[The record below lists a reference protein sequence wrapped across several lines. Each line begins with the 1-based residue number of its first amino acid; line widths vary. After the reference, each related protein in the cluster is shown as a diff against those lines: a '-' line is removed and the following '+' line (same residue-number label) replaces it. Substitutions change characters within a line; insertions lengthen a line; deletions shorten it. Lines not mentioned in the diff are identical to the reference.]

1 MTVADITLAVFTL
14 FNSARFLAYVPQI
27 IKATKDQ
34 SGAEAISFGTWAL
47 FLASHLSAMAYAI
60 VNQADW
66 TMASLFLSNAVGCGA
81 IILIAGFKRSRHRR
95 RAAAAA
101 TDDDH
106 CAEPFR
112 MLAGAEAFN
121 PLTLGNPDRTVR
133 RDLRM
138 TRECTLVEEDR
149 TRSDLAELGLKL
161 GLIVMVLVLGG
172 VALAQTATPAV
183 VALTPAEMKW
193 QSQGGLAAPG
203 MEQINLVGD
212 PAKPGPYTL
221 RLKFPKGFRIEAHSH
236 PDSREV
242 TILSGTFATGYGE
255 KFDPAGLKI
264 LPAGSFYTE
273 PANVPHYIEIKEEVV
288 LQVSG
293 MGPSGRKFVDRP
305 VGSK

>member
-1 MTVADITLAVFTL
+1 MTFADVTLAVFTL
-14 FNSARFLAYVPQI
+14 FNSLRFLAYVPQI
-27 IKATKDQ
+27 AKAIKDQ

-60 VNQADW
+60 VNQGDW
-66 TMASLFLSNAVGCGA
+66 TMAFLFLSNAVGCG
-81 IILIAGFKRSRHRR
+81 IILLVAGWKRSRHRR
-95 RAAAAA
+95 RRPAVA
-101 TDDDH
+101 TADGYH
-106 CAEPFR
+106 VELSGLSHQSKELIPMSA
-112 MLAGAEAFN
+112 LAEAN
-121 PLTLGNPDRTVR
+121 
-133 RDLRM
+133 
-138 TRECTLVEEDR
+138 
-149 TRSDLAELGLKL
+149 LKL
-161 GLIVMVLVLGG
+161 GLVVMVLVLGG
-172 VALAQTATPAV
+172 VALAQTAAPAV

-203 MEQINLVGD
+203 MEQLNLVGD

-221 RLKFPKGFRIEAHSH
+221 RIKFPKGFRIEPHTH

-273 PANVPHYIEIKEEVV
+273 PANIPHYIEIKEEVV

-305 VGSK
+305 EGSK